1 MSDQKEAMLKIND
14 KEYKVSD
21 LSDEAKAQLQ
31 SLRFSEAEIQR
42 LKMQLSVTQTAYNA
56 YQNALLTNLPK
67 D

>member
-42 LKMQLSVTQTAYNA
+42 LKMQLSVT
-56 YQNALLTNLPK
+56 
-67 D
+67 

>member
-21 LSDEAKAQLQ
+21 LSDDAKAQLQ

-42 LKMQLSVTQTAYNA
+42 LKMKLSVTQTAFNA
-56 YQNALLTNLPK
+56 YQNALLANLPK

>member
-42 LKMQLSVTQTAYNA
+42 LKMQLSVTQTVYNA